1 MAEAKSGDRV
11 KVHYTGTL
19 GDGTEFD
26 SSRGRDPIEITI
38 GEHEVIPGFEDA
50 LVGMSE
56 GDTKTI
62 KLPCEQAYGRYREEH
77 VGMVD
82 RSQLPGEADLQVGM
96 VLEAQA
102 PDGTMTKVMVKQI
115 NDEAV
120 IIDGNH
126 PLAGKALS
134 FELELVE
141 VLTLHN

>member
-26 SSRGRDPIEITI
+26 SSRGSEPIEITL

-56 GDTKTI
+56 GDTKKVELT
-62 KLPCEQAYGRYREEH
+62 CEQAYGSYREKH
-77 VGMVD
+77 VGMVE
-82 RSQLPGEADLQVGM
+82 RSQLPGEADVQVGM

-115 NDEAV
+115 TDEAV

-126 PLAGKALS
+126 PLAGKALT
-134 FELELVE
+134 FDLELVE
-141 VLTLHN
+141 ILTLHN

>member
-115 NDEAV
+115 TDEAV